1 MDGWME
7 RFGKRN
13 KRKYI
18 YIYIACFKTERII
31 ASSAKLVPAT
41 GLDHVLWEIYP
52 LTLLRI
58 PASFEHLAQQL
69 GAMLIYGSR
78 SPCNKSAGDL
88 SSCWVIKGQASKSKP
103 SLSKGAPGQSR
114 LNPGQ

>member
-1 MDGWME
+1 MDGWKDSAKE
-7 RFGKRN
+7 IKGN
-13 KRKYI
+13 IYI

-78 SPCNKSAGDL
+78 SPFNKSAGDL